1 MGSIF
6 LSYRREDTEGQAGR
20 LYDDLVAVFGSDSVF
35 MDVAAIQPG
44 RDFRKSI
51 DQSLNSCGVF
61 LSLIGRSWLTA
72 KDTSGQSRLN
82 DPEDFVRIETGA
94 ALKRDIPVI
103 PVLVQGASAPKPDQL
118 PDDLK
123 ELAFRNAVE
132 LTHPRWDSDIQVL
145 IKALRPHISQSS
157 PQPEPEQVQPG
168 GDRPAEPDDIEGSPP
183 QRAKIGEIIPYALI
197 ALASFLCGIGVLGL
211 MLWKAEALTKLGL
224 IGNLYYVVLLPLGL
238 CAAVFLFGV
247 VRSFAR
253 YKGEQYGGTLELGGP
268 IVAFVL
274 VVGGGFVLVP
284 KPPSTFPLTVY
295 VHGEAARSDLVLR
308 NSGRVFVDLDGDRQ
322 SRSIGENGEAYF
334 PAIPDRFRGQEV
346 PIWVDATGFE
356 STIVDQKQRVDGGS
370 LYLPVRKKSGHVSG
384 RVQDQDGNPISGAEL
399 SVAGMLTHSDVSGH
413 FEFIITGDKLEQEMD
428 LQAVAQDYKTQKY
441 KVVPNANELTVTL
454 PTAP

>member
-72 KDTSGQSRLN
+72 KDTSGQRRLD
-82 DPEDFVRIETGA
+82 DPADFVRIETGA

-123 ELAFRNAVE
+123 ELSFRNAVE

-157 PQPEPEQVQPG
+157 PQPEPEQVQTGGRLRATKSLAAIAVLLAIVIGLVFYLRPVKKAADNPG
-168 GDRPAEPDDIEGSPP
+168 KRRAEIATTSAAVDSSVPEPIKRSSKEVVSSPTTTNAAPSGVEDFSLVARQEPLPYNPKRYTFTLSLDAPALVDEIARVHYDLVYDPNPLSLEGGAAPSFSATYQGWGCYETVVVTLYLKSPGSQP
-183 QRAKIGEIIPYALI
+183 LKKT
-197 ALASFLCGIGVLGL
+197 FNMC
-211 MLWKAEALTKLGL
+211 KALT
-224 IGNLYYVVLLPLGL
+224 Y
-238 CAAVFLFGV
+238 
-247 VRSFAR
+247 
-253 YKGEQYGGTLELGGP
+253 
-268 IVAFVL
+268 
-274 VVGGGFVLVP
+274 
-284 KPPSTFPLTVY
+284 
-295 VHGEAARSDLVLR
+295 
-308 NSGRVFVDLDGDRQ
+308 
-322 SRSIGENGEAYF
+322 
-334 PAIPDRFRGQEV
+334 
-346 PIWVDATGFE
+346 
-356 STIVDQKQRVDGGS
+356 
-370 LYLPVRKKSGHVSG
+370 
-384 RVQDQDGNPISGAEL
+384 
-399 SVAGMLTHSDVSGH
+399 
-413 FEFIITGDKLEQEMD
+413 
-428 LQAVAQDYKTQKY
+428 
-441 KVVPNANELTVTL
+441 
-454 PTAP
+454 